1 MPAHSFLPASVTALQ
16 GSTRHVQSLFAKRT
30 RATVAPGL
38 VLRVDVAAQISGQW
52 SSPAGRLLEL
62 ETHVIQPGA
71 WLALHIAL
79 DLPDLTGIRW
89 VGVVART
96 TAMQATTV
104 RVCLRSVLANG
115 FHDQFF
121 ARDILS
127 RSVQSDHHDLL
138 DPTQFPDLPLQVKRR
153 ELVLFLP
160 PATPIAWALHD
171 LAVFRL

>member
-1 MPAHSFLPASVTALQ
+1 MPAHSFLPATVTALQ
-16 GSTRHVQSLFAKRT
+16 GRAHNVQPLFAKGAST
-30 RATVAPGL
+30 TVAPGL
-38 VLRVDVAAQISGQW
+38 ALHMDVAAQIGGQW

-62 ETHVIQPGA
+62 ETHVAQRGA

-96 TAMQATTV
+96 TAMQATVV
-104 RVCLRSVLANG
+104 RVCLRSVLASG

-138 DPTQFPDLPLQVKRR
+138 DPTQFPDLPLQAKRR

-171 LAVFRL
+171 LAVFHL